1 MMIPGNFKP
10 ILVLYLIVVFLPM
23 LAFTQKI
30 IPMYDPMPIPPSNK
44 NMLFYLQRT
53 MDKNTVIYEVNYDEN
68 GKINIKDPIKIYW
81 IDYEEGGKISQLTN
95 VQRKFAYGIKSK
107 LVDKRRGIFKI
118 IIVSYKNLDLY
129 LMPGEDNRYI
139 IRTKINGQESVLNN
153 ILVYITGGTYLK
165 PDVKY
170 VEITGNEISD
180 KKLIKERFQP

>member
-1 MMIPGNFKP
+1 MFHANFKP
-10 ILVLYLIVVFLPM
+10 ILLSYFMVISLSTVIY
-23 LAFTQKI
+23 AQKI
-30 IPMYDPMPIPPSNK
+30 VPMYDPMPIPTSNK

-68 GKINIKDPIKIYW
+68 GEINHQDPIKIFW

-107 LVDKRRGIFKI
+107 LIDKRRGIYKI
-118 IIVSYKNLDLY
+118 IIVSYKKLDLY
-129 LMPGEDNRYI
+129 LMPGADNTYV
-139 IRTKINGQESVLNN
+139 IRTKINGQESILNN

-170 VEITGNEISD
+170 VEITGTDLSN